1 MAVAALARVTLQARR
16 NELGVLLARLIKF
29 GTFHPIR
36 EKGMEQDMGI
46 LMISSRSQDVYGRAN
61 DLLQK
66 AGFGGEGRPG
76 EVERFEAGD
85 IRELVDLLDGYVR
98 TVEDNKALFSDEED
112 KMGVVSVLTA
122 VKEASLM
129 VFEDLQRILVEPQTE
144 GSVRIKGFV
153 PTRSLDEFRPLM
165 GGFFVAADPVR
176 PDERGKESPYIPSLL
191 VNPRVVSLF
200 EGLTLMR
207 GLPSYGEVD
216 PTPIIALAFPLFFG
230 LMFGDVGHGIALSA
244 FGFYLIYRT
253 QYAVWGRQIIVLS
266 LSTVIVGLVRGTV
279 FGLNFTSPV
288 SRIVALPP
296 AFTAAFTLAYIPFLL
311 ELAVVI
317 GTFHLASGYAISFVN
332 NERVGNRAY
341 AFLNRLPTVVLYASI
356 VPLGFA
362 VTGTNLDFGVLLTS
376 LAPTPVF
383 NELLGVQIPVSL
395 TARVSL
401 PFVIGAAIL
410 LVAGRVAMDYTEER
424 SLTDAIKGF
433 GLGCFDV
440 GAKFFEFFVNTLS
453 YVRLGVLLV
462 TTTLLDTLTADVLSA
477 GVAGV
482 AIGAF
487 LNVCVIA
494 LEGLIIYIQDMRL
507 QLYEWFSQFYAGAGT
522 PFVPLTSNGLHFKM
536 SWT

>member
-1 MAVAALARVTLQARR
+1 MAVAPLARVTLQAPR

-36 EKGMEQDMGI
+36 EKGMEQDMGMLLI
-46 LMISSRSQDVYGRAN
+46 ASRSQDVYGRAN

-66 AGFGGEGRPG
+66 AGFGEEGRPG

-85 IRELVDLLDGYVR
+85 VQELVDLLEGYVR
-98 TVEDNKALFSDEED
+98 TVEDNKTLFSDEED
-112 KMGVVSVLTA
+112 KTGVVTVLTA

-129 VFEDLQRILVEPQTE
+129 VFEDLQRILVEPQAE
-144 GSVRIKGFV
+144 GSVRLEGFV
-153 PTRSLDEFRPLM
+153 PTVSLDELRALM
-165 GGFFVAADPVR
+165 GGFMVSADTVKPN
-176 PDERGKESPYIPSLL
+176 DRGKEGPYVPSLL
-191 VNPRVVSLF
+191 VNPTIISLF

-244 FGFYLIYRT
+244 FGVYLIYKTR
-253 QYAVWGRQIIVLS
+253 YAVWGKQILVLS
-266 LSTVIVGLVRGTV
+266 LSTIVVGFVRGTV
-279 FGLNFTSPV
+279 FGLNFTPPV

-332 NERVGNRAY
+332 NERVGNQAY

-362 VTGTNLDFGVLLTS
+362 VTGTNLDLGLLLTS
-376 LAPTPVF
+376 AAPTPVF
-383 NELLGVQIPVSL
+383 NELLGVQVPVSL
-395 TARVSL
+395 TAKVSL
-401 PFVIGAAIL
+401 PFVVGAAVL
-410 LVAGRVAMDYTEER
+410 LVAGRVAMDYR
-424 SLTDAIKGF
+424 DDRRLTKALKGL

-477 GVAGV
+477 GIAGV

-487 LNVCVIA
+487 LNVCVIS

-522 PFVPLTSNGLHFKM
+522 PFVPLISSGPHFNM